1 MIDTD
6 AALAALS
13 LEDKCRLLAGKTTW
27 RTKAF
32 PHAGI
37 PEVKMSDGP
46 NGVRGEGHGG
56 SSTPGVVVPS
66 GITLGASWDPAL
78 LTEIGELLGTEAR
91 RKGAHI
97 LLGPTVNIHR
107 TPVGGRTFECYSE
120 DP

>member
-66 GITLGASWDPAL
+66 GITLGASWDP
-78 LTEIGELLGTEAR
+78 ELLERDRRAARHRGAAARAPTSCSAR
-91 RKGAHI
+91 R
-97 LLGPTVNIHR
+97 
-107 TPVGGRTFECYSE
+107 
-120 DP
+120 